1 MPDYQATSKYIEAEL
16 KKRVMIIDGAMGSM
30 FQTYQL
36 TEEDFR
42 GERFKDYQIL
52 IKGNNEVLSLTR
64 PDLVEDIHTQY
75 LEAGADFIGTN
86 TFNGTSVSQGD
97 YEMEEL
103 AYEFNLEGAKI
114 ARAVADKMTARTPE
128 KPRYVIGALGPMNK
142 TLSMSIDVNDPGAR
156 ACTFDEV
163 RLSYKEAA
171 RGLIEGGSDILAVE
185 TIFDTLNSKAA
196 IVAIAELRDE
206 LSIDIPVMISGTITD
221 QSGRTLSG
229 QTVEA
234 FWNSVR
240 HINPI
245 CAGLNCS
252 LGAELM
258 RAYIAE
264 FSKVADVPVSAY
276 PNAGLPNEFG
286 GFDETPETMAAHLEE
301 WARSG
306 FVNLVGGCCGSTPPH
321 IKAIAEAVKD
331 IAPREVSSQE
341 SIMRLSGLEAL
352 KVA

>member
-1 MPDYQATSKYIEAEL
+1 MRDYKAISEAIKSEL
-16 KKRVMIIDGAMGSM
+16 AKRIMVIDGAMGSM
-30 FQTYQL
+30 IQTYQL

-42 GERFKDYQIL
+42 GERFKDYHLL
-52 IKGNNEVLSLTR
+52 IKGNNEVLNLTR
-64 PDLVEDIHTQY
+64 PDVILDIHKAY

-86 TFNGTSVSQGD
+86 TFNGTSVSQAD
-97 YEMEEL
+97 YEMSAL
-103 AYEFNLEGAKI
+103 AYEFNREGAAL
-114 ARAVADKMTARTPE
+114 ARAAADAVTAKTPE

-163 RLSYKEAA
+163 RTSYLEAA
-171 RGLIEGGSDILAVE
+171 RGLIDGGADMLAVE

-196 IVAIAELRDE
+196 IVAILELRDE
-206 LSIDIPVMISGTITD
+206 LGVEIPVMISGTITD

-240 HINPI
+240 HVRPL

-258 RAYIAE
+258 RPYIAE
-264 FSKVADVPVSAY
+264 LARIADVPISAY

-286 GFDETPETMAAHLEE
+286 SFDETPQTMSGQLGE
-301 WARSG
+301 WAASG
-306 FVNLVGGCCGSTPPH
+306 LVNLVGGCCGSTPPH
-321 IKAIAEAVKD
+321 IAAIARAVEGL
-331 IAPREVSSQE
+331 APRKVPTGDHV
-341 SIMRLSGLEAL
+341 MRLSGLEAL